1 MVGFFSFVCVFGEME
16 EGADTREGRRVHATR
31 RIRTVTKDA
40 TSSPSGRVGDSAAVN
55 RGGKQHAR
63 RPNTHPLRGSPPP
76 TPASIIW
83 ARARRT
89 WRNGNRGGEAGGW
102 PAMWL
107 YGGWSPVRAIA
118 KGSQRKEGRRRG
130 GARGGASRSVR
141 LSMRCD
147 GRTYPPSPPSL
158 HLTPPST
165 LPPLTPQA

>member
-40 TSSPSGRVGDSAAVN
+40 TSSPSGRVGDSAAVH

-63 RPNTHPLRGSPPP
+63 RPNTHPLCGSPLP

-89 WRNGNRGGEAGGW
+89 WRNGNRGGVAGNVGSMV
-102 PAMWL
+102 AV
-107 YGGWSPVRAIA
+107 YGGWSLWWLESCPGNRKGIA
-118 KGSQRKEGRRRG
+118 KEGREKKGRG
-130 GARGGASRSVR
+130 AGG
-141 LSMRCD
+141 
-147 GRTYPPSPPSL
+147 GIP
-158 HLTPPST
+158 
-165 LPPLTPQA
+165 